1 MDDEELLALYAAD
14 HEERNQFLQLR
25 NEPDKAKMRLVI
37 QDHDVK
43 RRELVD
49 DLMPPINSPFTI
61 KTPADYFRAA
71 YIYSRG
77 DSICDRKKAQ
87 LYAKKAY
94 AMVLFKQ
101 DNFSDQVRK
110 LYQYTNRRLART
122 TTEPT
127 FEFLQL
133 LAVQMTILQ
142 AQMNLKAYQR
152 KKRAQEKEL
161 KRLRKC
167 PKCFTC
173 GRQHEG
179 PCISRYHKKM
189 YTMF

>member
-14 HEERNQFLQLR
+14 HEERQQFLQLR
-25 NEPDKAKMRLVI
+25 NEFDKMKMRVVI
-37 QDHDVK
+37 KENEVK

-49 DLMPPINSPFTI
+49 DLMPPVNSPFII

-77 DSICDRKKAQ
+77 DSISDRKKAQ

-94 AMVLFKQ
+94 SLVLFKQ
-101 DNFSDQVRK
+101 DAFTEQVRN
-110 LYQYTNRRLART
+110 LYQYTNRRLMRAT
-122 TTEPT
+122 QEPT
-127 FEFLQL
+127 FEFMQL
-133 LAVQMTILQ
+133 LAIQMTVLQ
-142 AQMNLKAYQR
+142 AQLNLQTWQR
-152 KKRAQEKEL
+152 KKRAQEREL

-179 PCISRYHKKM
+179 PCLPKYHKPM
-189 YTMF
+189 YTLF